1 MTTTTPKRGQTYI
14 ELIALDI
21 LKVQGNRV
29 LSGFD
34 LVHVADTMRC
44 QVNLA
49 ILLVRELVFS
59 GTTETNGSI
68 SITPSPRASVTNSP
82 FVQTDIVL
90 HEEQVLICQVR
101 RPQSGCQVDL
111 L

>member
-1 MTTTTPKRGQTYI
+1 MKTTTPKRGQTYI

-21 LKVQGNRV
+21 LEVQGDRV

-59 GTTETNGSI
+59 STHRQMG
-68 SITPSPRASVTNSP
+68 
-82 FVQTDIVL
+82 QY
-90 HEEQVLICQVR
+90 Q
-101 RPQSGCQVDL
+101 
-111 L
+111 